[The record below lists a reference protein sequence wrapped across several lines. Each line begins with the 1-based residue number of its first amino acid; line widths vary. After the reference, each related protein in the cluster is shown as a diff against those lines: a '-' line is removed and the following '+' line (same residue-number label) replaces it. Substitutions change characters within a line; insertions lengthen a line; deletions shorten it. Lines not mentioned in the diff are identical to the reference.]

1 MATARLST
9 DVSGETPTLLSR
21 ALAGARET
29 KSLEI
34 GWRVLNRLPSM
45 ARQLFGSLPV
55 MVVMDENT
63 EKAAGNRVLRELEKA
78 DHPTRAPFVFRSPDL
93 YAEHRFVSELEKALE
108 GHDAIPISVGSGTI
122 NDLVKLAAFRQKRS
136 YISVATAA
144 SMDGYTAFGAS
155 ITHIGSKQTFTCPA
169 PSGVVADLETICAA
183 PVAMNASGYADLL
196 AKITAGADWLL
207 ADALDVDPLIQDAWD
222 IVQSGLRAAIA
233 NPEGIVQRDPN
244 AIAKLTDGLMMGGFA
259 MQRAQSSR
267 PASGAEHQFS
277 HLWDMQHHTH
287 QGVAPSHG
295 FKVGI
300 GTLASAALYEFLLE
314 QPLEKLEFHSLAE
327 SMPDTNV
334 VVDRARS
341 IFGESDLSE
350 IASVELRAKHP
361 GRADLRQQLQ
371 KLAAVWP
378 DCRDRLR
385 EQLLPFDELKRR
397 LRLAGAPF
405 EPEHIGISRQRLRD
419 SFWPAFSIRRRF
431 TVLDLAVRTGL
442 LEPAL
447 AAIFGPQGRWPF

>member
-1 MATARLST
+1 MVTAPRTIEVSAETST
-9 DVSGETPTLLSR
+9 PLSR

-29 KSLEI
+29 KLLEI
-34 GWRVLNRLPSM
+34 GWRVLNRLPAM
-45 ARQLFGSLPV
+45 AHRLFGRVPV

-63 EKAAGNRVLRELEKA
+63 EKAAGGRILRELEHA
-78 DHPTRAPFVFRSPDL
+78 GHLSRTPFVFRSPDL
-93 YAEHRFVSELEKALE
+93 YAEHRFVTELENVLQ
-108 GHDAIPISVGSGTI
+108 GHDAIPISVGAGTI
-122 NDLVKLAAFRQKRS
+122 NDLVKLASFRQKRS
-136 YISVATAA
+136 YISVATVA

-155 ITHIGSKQTFTCPA
+155 ITHNGSKQTFTCPA
-169 PSGVVADLETICAA
+169 PSGVVADIETICAA
-183 PVAMNASGYADLL
+183 PVAMNSSGYADLL
-196 AKITAGADWLL
+196 AKVTAGADWLL
-207 ADALDVDPLIQDAWD
+207 ADALGVESLVQEAWK
-222 IVQSGLRAAIA
+222 IVQGGLREAVA
-233 NPEGIVQRDPN
+233 NPEGIVQRDRN
-244 AIAKLTDGLMMGGFA
+244 VIGKLTEGLMLGGFA

-314 QPLEKLEFHSLAE
+314 QPLENMNCHSLAE
-327 SMPDTNV
+327 SMPDANFM
-334 VVDRARS
+334 VDRARS
-341 IFGESDLSE
+341 IFGDSDLAE
-350 IASVELRAKHP
+350 IATLELRAKHP
-361 GRADLRQQLQ
+361 SRDDLREQLQ
-371 KLAAVWP
+371 KLSGIWP
-378 DCRDRLR
+378 DCRRGLR
-385 EQLLPFDELKRR
+385 DQLLPFDELKRR

-431 TVLDLAVRTGL
+431 TVLDVAVRTQL

-447 AAIFGPQGRWPF
+447 AAIFGPGGHWPL